1 MHSQSEVNINNLL
14 SKCFLGWLDICFSL
28 SKEHFVSLR
37 IHLTVFH
44 TTYSLLNSM
53 LTDEFQQ
60 GNFLNSHL
68 KDQKQN
74 VRKKNVFSALQNIL
88 SGVRQGSILDPILF
102 NIFLNDLSL
111 YALKI
116 QTHIMLQ
123 MIVPS
128 LPLVTLKQDI

>member
-1 MHSQSEVNINNLL
+1 
-14 SKCFLGWLDICFSL
+14 
-28 SKEHFVSLR
+28 
-37 IHLTVFH
+37 
-44 TTYSLLNSM
+44 M

-74 VRKKNVFSALQNIL
+74 VRKNNVFSALQNIL

-102 NIFLNDLSL
+102 HIFLNDLSL